1 MTDPTIALAGMAK
14 LAEKGP
20 DVEILRQM
28 VVGDNYLGRALAHRN
43 CYRC

>member
-1 MTDPTIALAGMAK
+1 MTDPTIALAGMAE

-20 DVEILRQM
+20 DVDILRQM
-28 VVGDNYLGRALAHRN
+28 VVDANYLGRALTHRN